1 MRICVHKSES
11 WDKIRQDVE
20 GLVSQ
25 LYKLFVVDRHKGI
38 YMMPGPLLRNGVRF
52 NEEKKM

>member
-11 WDKIRQDVE
+11 RDKIWQDVE

-52 NEEKKM
+52 NE